1 MSEAVL
7 PTPIGGL
14 GVTVSDGAVVGIS
27 FGAVGQP
34 PNGPLDPV
42 LAAALAELREYFA
55 GSRTA
60 FTAPFR
66 FVRGSA
72 FERAV
77 WARIA
82 AIPYGEMVTYG
93 EIARDVGE
101 PGGPRPWGP
110 PVAATRCRSSCPVTA
125 WSGPTASWSGSAAG
139 CPASATCC
147 NWRPGSPSGGAS
159 ATSPPTQKAPPTH
172 NAGPPD
178 TRWARVHGGR
188 FASV

>member
-93 EIARDVGE
+93 G
-101 PGGPRPWGP
+101 
-110 PVAATRCRSSCPVTA
+110 SSP
-125 WSGPTASWSGSAAG
+125 
-139 CPASATCC
+139 
-147 NWRPGSPSGGAS
+147 
-159 ATSPPTQKAPPTH
+159 
-172 NAGPPD
+172 
-178 TRWARVHGGR
+178 
-188 FASV
+188 